1 MLAGVKSLFLGSACL
16 LLGSL
21 VVACGDSDSGVDAD
35 AIDGDPTGSDVS
47 SRDEEESESSDEPD
61 ESADAQGTSEGGD
74 GADSDS
80 SETAADERDTEAQD
94 ADEEAADDDELE
106 SETDEPTDAEQP
118 EDELTDAEQLEDEQG
133 EGDGAD
139 ADSDGNE
146 EADSSEGEADSPVD
160 QDEQDQEAEDSDDEF
175 PPPADLQAADC
186 QPEPGPSIDQAADA
200 ELFYEAEDS
209 NGVWSI
215 TQHGEDIY
223 FVDAPRVLRLSP
235 GSDTPEVIFENDS
248 GSSMGGLMVNE
259 SELFFVSNYS
269 VYRAPLDGS
278 AEAEVFWEY
287 EEAFN
292 DNLLGIDDTNL
303 YFFDRSEDAS
313 LVKIGLGDS
322 ERDVITTG
330 ITNRDLLSHAGF
342 VYYFQGVNSSAT
354 SIVRQAIDGG
364 EPEELA
370 SIQTPQ
376 SVETDG
382 STLYVGTSDGIWGKA
397 IGTDDDLVQLMAGP
411 VASGDTFLD
420 LTLVGERIYWQSEDY
435 HVGYVDVTD
444 GDCGTIASLEIEWA
458 AFTSEAVYI
467 TDDAGLYRLPPP

>member
-1 MLAGVKSLFLGSACL
+1 
-16 LLGSL
+16 
-21 VVACGDSDSGVDAD
+21 
-35 AIDGDPTGSDVS
+35 
-47 SRDEEESESSDEPD
+47 
-61 ESADAQGTSEGGD
+61 
-74 GADSDS
+74 
-80 SETAADERDTEAQD
+80 
-94 ADEEAADDDELE
+94 
-106 SETDEPTDAEQP
+106 
-118 EDELTDAEQLEDEQG
+118 
-133 EGDGAD
+133 
-139 ADSDGNE
+139 
-146 EADSSEGEADSPVD
+146 
-160 QDEQDQEAEDSDDEF
+160 
-175 PPPADLQAADC
+175 
-186 QPEPGPSIDQAADA
+186 
-200 ELFYEAEDS
+200 
-209 NGVWSI
+209 
-215 TQHGEDIY
+215 
-223 FVDAPRVLRLSP
+223 
-235 GSDTPEVIFENDS
+235 
-248 GSSMGGLMVNE
+248 
-259 SELFFVSNYS
+259 
-269 VYRAPLDGS
+269 
-278 AEAEVFWEY
+278 VFWEY